1 MFYKVRTLMI
11 AVAVIALGLALERVL
26 FSAAVWAVT
35 THRRPVIFEE
45 ALLVWVFLNA
55 AGALTLGSIVYAMFV
70 LYAIR
75 RRRREHRPAAA
86 TWLRDRADL
95 TPPSGEERR

>member
-1 MFYKVRTLMI
+1 LYKVRTLMI

-26 FSAAVWAVT
+26 FRAAVWAVT

-55 AGALTLGSIVYAMFV
+55 VGAITLGSIVYAMFA

-75 RRRREHRPAAA
+75 HR
-86 TWLRDRADL
+86 
-95 TPPSGEERR
+95 